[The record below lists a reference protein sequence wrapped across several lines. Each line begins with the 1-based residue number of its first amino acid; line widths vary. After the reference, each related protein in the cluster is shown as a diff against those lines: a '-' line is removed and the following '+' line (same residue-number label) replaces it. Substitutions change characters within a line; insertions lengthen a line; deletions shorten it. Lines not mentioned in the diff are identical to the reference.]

1 MNAFVFEI
9 MAQYYNTGKIT
20 LDRNPLTV
28 AEKHDIDLLEKDM
41 HTYLATLTTSII
53 GKVAIVYFGY

>member
-1 MNAFVFEI
+1 